1 MAYLQPMSAS
11 QQSLPPN
18 VSDSLE
24 RDQRKKAV
32 DKFLARAEIAMVSVS
47 SDLDAS
53 MHRRI
58 PRVVMYPSVNCG
70 MLVVPRR
77 LSAGRCP

>member
-1 MAYLQPMSAS
+1 MATPSSSGTSPSPPIAYLQPMSAS
-11 QQSLPPN
+11 QQSAPPN

-47 SDLDAS
+47 PDLDAS
-53 MHRRI
+53 MHRI
-58 PRVVMYPSVNCG
+58 
-70 MLVVPRR
+70 
-77 LSAGRCP
+77 AGHPGS